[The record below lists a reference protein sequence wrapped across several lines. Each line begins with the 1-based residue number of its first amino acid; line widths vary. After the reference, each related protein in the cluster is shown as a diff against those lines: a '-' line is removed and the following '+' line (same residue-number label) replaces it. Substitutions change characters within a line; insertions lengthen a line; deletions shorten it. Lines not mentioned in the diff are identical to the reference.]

1 MTSNSV
7 LSARPKPDRLG
18 WPLRR
23 LVPGVVLQRL
33 LWLSIWLLA
42 TGCTPQLIANRNQ
55 QVVDDITALQ
65 KQTDLFLI
73 RLQRVCGTPAGTYT
87 NNAPQH
93 DELRAAASSLQVRV
107 NAIPKNTKTAEQVM
121 LLRDSYDKLEALH
134 KTGCIPGAIESA
146 RTLLNSQFTS
156 LITLEE
162 AKAKQP

>member
-1 MTSNSV
+1 MTAPFR
-7 LSARPKPDRLG
+7 LSTNRTTYGLVVRH
-18 WPLRR
+18 
-23 LVPGVVLQRL
+23 LVPRVVLQRL
-33 LWLSIWLLA
+33 LWLGIWLLA
-42 TGCTPQLIANRNQ
+42 AGCTPQLIAHRNQ

-73 RLQRVCGTPAGTYT
+73 RLQRVCGTPEGSYA

-93 DELRAAASSLQVRV
+93 DEMRAAASSLQVRV
-107 NAIPKNTKTAEQVM
+107 NAIPKNTQTTEQVT

-134 KTGCIPGAIESA
+134 KTGCIPGALESA

-162 AKAKQP
+162 AKAK